1 MDYCAAEN
9 IYEMVRLKAWKFVG
23 FVDTLARL
31 NTKIEPRELVVKDL
45 VADLSD
51 GVSTHRRRI
60 CEWANQVHTGDSHP
74 SPRMPFQRVSRPIC
88 RKA

>member
-1 MDYCAAEN
+1 MIE
-9 IYEMVRLKAWKFVG
+9 AWKLVG

-51 GVSTHRRRI
+51 GVSTQREKGI
-60 CEWANQVHTGDSHP
+60 YDWANQVHVGDSHP
-74 SPRMPFQRVSRPIC
+74 SPRMPFQRIPRPVC
-88 RKA
+88 REA